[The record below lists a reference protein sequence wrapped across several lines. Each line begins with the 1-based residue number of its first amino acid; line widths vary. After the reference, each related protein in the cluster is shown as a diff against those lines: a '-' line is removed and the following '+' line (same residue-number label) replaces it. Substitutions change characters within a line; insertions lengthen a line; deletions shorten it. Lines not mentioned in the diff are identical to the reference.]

1 MLLLCLAAA
10 ALLSAQTPRLGTI
23 DFPTSGAPTAQT
35 QFIRGV
41 LLLHSFEY
49 QDAAEAFREAQRI
62 DSGLALA
69 YWGEALTYTH
79 PVWNEQDRNAAR
91 AALQR
96 LGPTPA
102 ARRAK
107 APTPRVRAYLDA
119 VETLYGDGSKA
130 ERDSAYSLAMERVMT
145 RFPAHPEAKVFSA
158 LSMCGLNQGVRDTTT
173 YLRAAG
179 IVEPVFRDNP
189 NHP

>member
-1 MLLLCLAAA
+1 MRRAIPGLVWAALALLAAGPP
-10 ALLSAQTPRLGTI
+10 LSAQTSRLGTI
-23 DFPTSGAPTAQT
+23 DFPTSGAPVAQP

-49 QDAAEAFREAQRI
+49 RDAAQAFREAQRL
-62 DSGLALA
+62 DPGFALA

-79 PVWNEQDRNAAR
+79 PIWNEQDLSAAR

-107 APTPRVRAYLDA
+107 APTPRRS
-119 VETLYGDGSKA
+119 E
-130 ERDSAYSLAMERVMT
+130 ERRVGKEC
-145 RFPAHPEAKVFSA
+145 RSRWSPYH
-158 LSMCGLNQGVRDTTT
+158 
-173 YLRAAG
+173 
-179 IVEPVFRDNP
+179 
-189 NHP
+189 